1 MRDLVT
7 IHSLQGLRDAG
18 LEGSTGTMRGR
29 VNTEGLFVK
38 RLVPLN
44 WESVYLGTSRNKAG

>member
-44 WESVYLGTSRNKAG
+44 WESVYLGTSRTKAG